1 MRRFLLLFALVG
13 FVSIGTTQ
21 AQKKAC
27 KYSKTSVE
35 ASAVDAEAFA
45 AKAASLDENIDRKVC
60 EKSGKVSYFQSSTC
74 AKSGATKVSEV
85 QWCTNSNK
93 FVNMSPSSND
103 KKSCAKSC
111 AKGAKG
117 KAGCSKGAKAT
128 SVSAKKGCCAKGTCQ
143 KACCAG
149 KKAKA
154 DLKEAKA
161 VRTSMEQ

>member
-1 MRRFLLLFALVG
+1 MRRFLLLFALMG
-13 FVSIGTTQ
+13 FVAIGTTN
-21 AQKKAC
+21 AQKKEC
-27 KYSKTSVE
+27 KYSKKSVE
-35 ASAVDAEAFA
+35 ASAVDTDAFA
-45 AKAASLDENIDRKVC
+45 AEAALLDEAVERKVC
-60 EKSGKVSYFQSSTC
+60 GKSGKVSYYQSSTC

-93 FVNMSPSSND
+93 FVNMSPSGKD

-149 KKAKA
+149 KAKA
-154 DLKEAKA
+154 DMKEAKA

>member
-1 MRRFLLLFALVG
+1 MRRFLLLFALIG
-13 FVSIGTTQ
+13 FVAIGNTS

-27 KYSKTSVE
+27 TYAKKSVE
-35 ASAVDAEAFA
+35 ASATDAEAFA
-45 AKAASLDENIDRKVC
+45 AKAASLDETVERKVC
-60 EKSGKVSYFQSSTC
+60 EKSGKVSYFQSATC
-74 AKSGATKVSEV
+74 EKSGATKVSQV

-93 FVNMSPSSND
+93 FVNMSPSGEA
-103 KKSCAKSC
+103 KKSCAAKC

-117 KAGCSKGAKAT
+117 KAGCSKGTKAT
-128 SVSAKKGCCAKGTCQ
+128 SVSAKKGCCSSGTCQ

-154 DLKEAKA
+154 DIKEAKA